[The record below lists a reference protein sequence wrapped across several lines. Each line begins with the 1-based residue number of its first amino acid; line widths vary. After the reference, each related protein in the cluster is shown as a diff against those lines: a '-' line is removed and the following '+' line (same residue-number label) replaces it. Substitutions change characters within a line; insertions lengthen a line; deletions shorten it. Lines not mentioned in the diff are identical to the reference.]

1 VEAKMSSS
9 SIRDELFRNN
19 PFFSGIAG
27 DPWDNEEFDVFSL
40 NQDAYE
46 HICQLI
52 QTKNHSPRTA
62 FAGLVL
68 GESGMGKT
76 HFLKRL
82 LDHTLQND
90 IGSIFVSVK
99 PLLNP
104 EKPMRHLLR
113 EIVVNLEKVEVSEE
127 NLDDPSVGKREKIP
141 QFEYLVLKIIQRH
154 QKDNLGFDIQ
164 QAIAYFK
171 RHCPGIDENLLKAVF
186 KYRDVSQQSLI
197 LTWLEGRVDDDHV
210 SILGMPDREKMSDMS
225 LEEEAHNIIVSLGML
240 SEYCGM
246 TMVICFDQLDT
257 MRNPNLIAAFG
268 DMIHF
273 LVNEVCS
280 MLPLAFIRQNTWADR
295 FNLLDTAVIQRLS
308 SNKSVLYGCT
318 LEQSKELIKER
329 IKHRYPDSVEEK
341 FRWLM
346 DRLKGKLKEGYTPR
360 RVIELANEAIVR
372 PFETTSEIS
381 DVTPPQPESDI
392 VTFFGEEYRRE
403 RDKVNFDIKVW
414 PPDAERLLKALSAY
428 LESRPG
434 YDALRYKIGKY
445 ITLTGKYRKDSGDEV
460 DCVFMVNTADHFQ
473 PAKGAFDY
481 GVNFLRSHPEGVC
494 YYITD
499 KRCKFK
505 STWLKTH
512 EAKRAFEALRG
523 ISLFLGES
531 QAIDWYGLTS
541 LIFKVEASDVSL
553 PASMGFRTAT
563 MEDFMRYMQEGFDKN
578 LLNISDD
585 PPLPPLS
592 EELLEKK
599 IIDILKASPMHFMA
613 VAILSKELKSNGV
626 IVPDDSLLKFIK
638 EHSERMN
645 LYGSTDDN
653 LVMLK
658 S

>member
-1 VEAKMSSS
+1 MTSS

-46 HICQLI
+46 HIRQLI
-52 QTKNHSPRTA
+52 QTKNQSPRTA
-62 FAGLVL
+62 FAGLIL

-82 LDHTLQND
+82 LDYTLQND

-104 EKPMRHLLR
+104 ERSMRHLLR
-113 EIVVNLEKVEVSEE
+113 EIVVNLEKVQIPEE
-127 NLDDPSVGKREKIP
+127 KLDDPSVAKRIKIP
-141 QFEYLVLKIIQRH
+141 QFEYFVLKIIQRY
-154 QKDNLGFDIQ
+154 QKDNLGFNIP

-171 RHCPGIDENLLKAVF
+171 RRYPGINENLLKAVF
-186 KYRDVSQQSLI
+186 KYRGASQQNLI

-210 SILGMPDREKMSDMS
+210 SILEMPDRAKMSDLS
-225 LEEEAHNIIVSLGML
+225 LEEEAHDIIVSLGML

-257 MRNPNLIAAFG
+257 MRNQNLIVAFG
-268 DMIHF
+268 DTIHF

-280 MLPLAFIRQNTWADR
+280 MLPLAFIRQNTWAER

-318 LEQSKELIKER
+318 IEQSKELIKAR
-329 IKHRYPDSVEEK
+329 IKLRFPDSVEEK
-341 FRWLM
+341 FQWLM
-346 DRLKGKLKEGYTPR
+346 GQLEGKLKEGYTPR
-360 RVIELANEAIVR
+360 RVIELVNEAVVH
-372 PFETTSEIS
+372 PSGIS
-381 DVTPPQPESDI
+381 AGENVPVPPQPEFDI
-392 VTFFGEEYRRE
+392 VAFFAEKYHRE
-403 RDKVNFDIKVW
+403 RDKVNLDFDVW
-414 PPDAERLLKALSAY
+414 PPDSERLLKALTAY
-428 LESRPG
+428 LQSRPE
-434 YDALRYKIGKY
+434 YDALRPGSNRHAA
-445 ITLTGKYRKDSGDEV
+445 LTGKYRKSSGDEV
-460 DCVFMVNTADHFQ
+460 DCVFIINTADHFQ

-481 GVNFLRSHPEGVC
+481 GAKFLQSHPEGVC

-512 EAKRAFEALRG
+512 EAKKAFEALHG

-541 LIFKVEASDVSL
+541 LIFKVEAGDVSL

-563 MEDFMRYMQEGFDKN
+563 TEDFARYMKEGFGKN
-578 LLNISDD
+578 LLNVSDD
-585 PPLPPLS
+585 PPLPPLG

-613 VAILSKELKSNGV
+613 VAILSKELKNNGV

-638 EHSERMN
+638 EHSDRMS